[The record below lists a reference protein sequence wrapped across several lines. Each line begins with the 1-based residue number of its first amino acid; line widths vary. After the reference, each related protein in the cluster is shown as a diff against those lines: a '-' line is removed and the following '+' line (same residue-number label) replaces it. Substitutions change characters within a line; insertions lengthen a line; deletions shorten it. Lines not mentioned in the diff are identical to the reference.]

1 MNDWPN
7 IIGIPLWVW
16 IFGFPIAIAVFAA
29 FKPHWVSSNFRPLW
43 SVLDR
48 AYTASGYLA
57 ALFMCIILLITIGQM
72 GSRWIGITFE
82 GSTEFAGYAM
92 AATSFFALA
101 HALAHGS
108 HIRVSVF
115 LNLNNWTRYWLNVFS
130 LGLSAVVATYFARF
144 AVKTNKMSAMLNDR
158 TQGQD
163 QIPDYVAQ
171 FLQLLGT
178 APEKWGVLMEKATG
192 EMIYTP
198 MWVPQLTMSIGTIL
212 LAICLWDHLIRLVAT
227 KISQIRQ
234 EVLE

>member
-16 IFGFPIAIAVFAA
+16 IFGFPLALAVFAA
-29 FKPHWVSSNFRPLW
+29 LKPHWVSNNFRPLW

-48 AYTASGYLA
+48 AYTASGYFA
-57 ALFMCIILLITIGQM
+57 ALFMCIILLITVGQM

-115 LNLNNWTRYWLNVFS
+115 LNLNNWTRYWLNVFA

-178 APEKWGVLMEKATG
+178 APDKWGILMDKATG

-198 MWVPQLTMSIGTIL
+198 M
-212 LAICLWDHLIRLVAT
+212 
-227 KISQIRQ
+227 
-234 EVLE
+234 

>member
-1 MNDWPN
+1 MNNWPD
-7 IIGIPLWVW
+7 IIGLPLWMW
-16 IFGFPIAIAVFAA
+16 IFGLPLGIALFAA
-29 FKPHWVSSNFRPLW
+29 LKPDWVSNHFSPIW
-43 SVLDR
+43 SFLDR
-48 AYTASGYLA
+48 TYTAAGYLA

-72 GSRWIGITFE
+72 SSRWLGLTFE

-101 HALAHGS
+101 HALSHGS
-108 HIRVSVF
+108 HIRVSVL
-115 LNLNNWTRYWLNVFS
+115 LNLNSWTRYWFNVFA
-130 LGLSAVVATYFARF
+130 LATSAVVATYFARF

-171 FLQLLGT
+171 LLQLFGT
-178 APEKWGVLMEKATG
+178 PPSEWSALMDKATG

-198 MWVPQLTMSIGTIL
+198 MWVPQLTMSVGTIL

-227 KISQIRQ
+227 KTSQIKQ
-234 EVLE
+234 EVIE